1 MLQRKSKKGLKR
13 NDKGTIDASRAPAV
27 GGLHLFLNLS
37 VFYTT
42 PERERERERGQ
53 HSIKQTIGVKWQLN
67 VDREGALFSFAI
79 IWASIVLRFPVDR
92 KVVKES
98 GQERIKSK

>member
-27 GGLHLFLNLS
+27 GGLHLFLSLS

-42 PERERERERGQ
+42 PERERGQ